1 MSVLC
6 HAERAHETGAVLV
19 ITTAEEM
26 IHGTDTGIVGVER
39 DVDSLGVSTLHV
51 HVVSSCLMNRR
62 ILENPPLC
70 HNTFGVG
77 SFY

>member
-51 HVVSSCLMNRR
+51 HVVASYLVSIAVFLK
-62 ILENPPLC
+62 ILHC
-70 HNTFGVG
+70 VIIRSVG
-77 SFY
+77 SFC

>member
-1 MSVLC
+1 MV
-6 HAERAHETGAVLV
+6 
-19 ITTAEEM
+19 
-26 IHGTDTGIVGVER
+26 HGTDTGIVGVER

-51 HVVSSCLMNRR
+51 RVGVLLSYVYRR